1 MINIGS
7 KLDREFRNGVNANF
21 EEADQRLDTLEG
33 GRIADK
39 AEVNSTIATKEA
51 ESIARDN
58 EHKNSTTAHAA
69 ENITYT
75 GKITGATN
83 AKQAI
88 EKTDDRITNIVG
100 QTGSSNTEIVD
111 ARPSVD
117 GSTNATLKSRL
128 DKMEQ
133 RQVTQAKQTA
143 TLTEPLN
150 VLNTSQATSFDP
162 TVKGRTL
169 ANLALNPATEDGKNY
184 VATFPNRNVGLNLGG
199 TYTYANTKFQ
209 NTKSVAPVL
218 MADFAG
224 KVAGSTVENPHI
236 VKAGATS
243 TLQAPSAF
251 TGELSAATYP
261 LLAALGGGTYNW
273 AASPAKTTAGFYDM
287 HLFSFNLIEHIE
299 RTYGTIPK
307 TTVADKVAWIKD
319 NVAILKGHWYGFGSS
334 PAGNKAIFHRWSV
347 THNSWNGVNAS
358 HVSGSVTKIT
368 NSFSATGGE
377 TGRIIDAVD
386 STGFVH
392 FLAYAD
398 PSDGVTASTIN
409 TDYVNL
415 EVELKQTAPT
425 TTVKDDFTGKVSGSV
440 VENPHIAKHNIGNAT
455 TGLLNPTAFPQEY
468 VTGYANVST
477 LNAVISTISHSGNG
491 VNAQTVFSFN
501 LLEAVKRKYGFTP
514 PNVQWLK
521 DNITKITAN
530 WHGFGSS
537 VGGNKATLIPWRDS
551 NSSWWTGY
559 LVTHSF
565 NTVSKLSRS
574 MLGSDLPLTIDANGF
589 CHWLAYAEPSDGTT
603 ASTINTDFIDIELE
617 IKNPFAL
624 RIRPTKQTAGLYEV
638 DTTTYNLVNVDPN
651 YTGQKLIDKFPA
663 VVGVQHVQNPAITV
677 QGKNLLPPFTEW
689 TLHANAT
696 VKSAYELEHSGNG
709 TTMITFSPSILV
721 SPNQSYTLSGTVVG
735 TSGANAYFDLLVYD
749 ANGLTVLDTSEIKP
763 SGALSRT
770 FTIPVNAVTAKA
782 RAVVES
788 SATGLFTFTNP
799 QLELGNTA
807 TPFEP
812 KNEDVLYA
820 KTVLAGNNSAKDE
833 LYKRDGV
840 WYKSKRFENVVLDGA
855 LGWTYLD
862 DKTGFKRGKYIFSF
876 GVTNSIL
883 TKYEGK
889 ILKVGNTND
898 ASDIYSGGNELV
910 ISLSDADTGF
920 ADVYTPVTDEIK
932 AYFNGWQVK
941 TADGANK
948 PTAWKSIVDGT
959 DAPTQTLAYVS
970 ANKATGY
977 TPYQLTYQLATTREE
992 AVTVEGAISLHEGM
1006 NQIAVDS
1013 GVIVRERVTP
1023 VAIGSMAVINSTWA
1037 GEEASKLKNR
1047 ASRILAVYKNGV
1059 LDTKWTHRVN
1069 GYQHGTD
1076 RLEAQKVDYD
1086 STATYEVT
1094 YTVLDKQLFTANVT
1108 EVIGSYNTNLK
1119 TNVDGLTERVA
1130 DVTGQVS
1137 INTQQIINILVRLK
1151 AGGL

>member
-319 NVAILKGHWYGFGSS
+319 NVKAMFCSWYGFGSS
-334 PAGNKAIFHRWSV
+334 PAGNKANF
-347 THNSWNGVNAS
+347 T
-358 HVSGSVTKIT
+358 VS
-368 NSFSATGGE
+368 
-377 TGRIIDAVD
+377 D
-386 STGFVH
+386 STGAWATPATSHSNGTVSKLIQAPGTHRIDANGFIH

-398 PSDGVTASTIN
+398 PSNGTVASTIN

-696 VKSAYELEHSGNG
+696 VKSPYELELVANA
-709 TTMITFSPSILV
+709 PSQTSIGKIAV
-721 SPNQSYTLSGTVVG
+721 IPNTQYTLSVPSSLAATQILDVNTKDVNGAQISYKG
-735 TSGANAYFDLLVYD
+735 SITSGSNKF
-749 ANGLTVLDTSEIKP
+749 
-763 SGALSRT
+763 T
-770 FTIPVNAVTAKA
+770 FTTEPNCYFVEIHAK
-782 RAVVES
+782 S
-788 SATGLFTFTNP
+788 SASGLFTFTNP
-799 QLELGNTA
+799 QLELGSTA

-833 LYKRDGV
+833 LYKRDGQ
-840 WYKSKRFENVVLDGA
+840 WYKSKRFESVVLDGA

>member
-21 EEADQRLDTLEG
+21 EEADQRLDNLEG

-39 AEVNSTIATKEA
+39 SEVNSTIATKEA

-75 GKITGATN
+75 GKVTGATN

-88 EKTDDRITNIVG
+88 EKTDDRISNIVG

-117 GSTNATLKSRL
+117 GSANATLKNRL

-150 VLNTSQATSFDP
+150 VLTTSQATSFDP

-209 NTKSVAPVL
+209 NTKTVAPVL
-218 MADFAG
+218 MADFVG
-224 KVAGSTVENPHI
+224 KIAGSTVENPHI
-236 VKAGATS
+236 QKNAYETTLQSPTGALFESDTTNYGFLS
-243 TLQAPSAF
+243 TLNGSP
-251 TGELSAATYP
+251 LSTRSRNTPNGVIAQQ
-261 LLAALGGGTYNW
+261 
-273 AASPAKTTAGFYDM
+273 
-287 HLFSFNLIEHIE
+287 LFSFNLIEHIE

-307 TTVADKVAWIKD
+307 TTVADKVQWIKE
-319 NVAILKGHWYGFGSS
+319 NVQRITFSWWGFGSS
-334 PAGNKAIFHRWSV
+334 PTGNKATLAWWNRLASGGVGAWADNWSWH
-347 THNSWNGVNAS
+347 TN
-358 HVSGSVTKIT
+358 GSVT
-368 NSFSATGGE
+368 
-377 TGRIIDAVD
+377 RIIMAITPVSMDNYVNND
-386 STGFVH
+386 GMTHMIS
-392 FLAYAD
+392 YANA
-398 PSDGVTASTIN
+398 SDGVTASTIN

-425 TTVKDDFTGKVSGSV
+425 TTVKDDFTGKVEGSTV
-440 VENPHIAKHNIGNAT
+440 ANPH
-455 TGLLNPTAFPQEY
+455 TAFA
-468 VTGYANVST
+468 VVDSTT
-477 LNAVISTISHSGNG
+477 LNAPVSAENFGSSYPNVSSLNG
-491 VNAQTVFSFN
+491 SFLTNSNNTVGGIVQHRFSFN

-521 DNITKITAN
+521 DNIVKITAN

-537 VGGNKATLIPWRDS
+537 VGGNKANLKYWAAGNNVWSIMTAS
-551 NSSWWTGY
+551 NTTSS
-559 LVTHSF
+559 VA
-565 NTVSKLSRS
+565 KLSLS
-574 MLGSDLPLTIDANGF
+574 ALASNDIDTNGF
-589 CHWLAYAEPSDGTT
+589 VHYLAYAEPSDGTT
-603 ASTINTDFIDIELE
+603 PSTINTDFIEIELE

-638 DTTTYNLVNVDPN
+638 DTTTYNLVNVDTN
-651 YTGQKLIDKFPA
+651 YTGQKLLDKFPA

-696 VKSAYELEHSGNG
+696 VKSPYELELNATGLHQGSDILINVLPNQTYTFSGGNG
-709 TTMITFSPSILV
+709 TGQLNVDRIESDGSAV
-721 SPNQSYTLSGTVVG
+721 AVG
-735 TSGANAYFDLLVYD
+735 ITSG
-749 ANGLTVLDTSEIKP
+749 GGT
-763 SGALSRT
+763 RT
-770 FTIPVNAVTAKA
+770 FTTSANTKQIRI
-782 RAVVES
+782 RATNNGVG
-788 SATGLFTFTNP
+788 TGLFTFTNP

-820 KTVLAGNNSAKDE
+820 KTVLAGNTSAKDE
-833 LYKRDGV
+833 LYKRDGQ
-840 WYKSKRFENVVLDGA
+840 WYKSKRFENFVLDGA
-855 LGWTYLD
+855 VSLVWGFVVDRTGNKVFKYAGNFTYADRIKAQTTKFNGLVLRAD
-862 DKTGFKRGKYIFSF
+862 VNSADADNAYFTNTDFYIS
-876 GVTNSIL
+876 V
-883 TKYEGK
+883 
-889 ILKVGNTND
+889 
-898 ASDIYSGGNELV
+898 
-910 ISLSDADTGF
+910 SDADSGFHDSYSPTG
-920 ADVYTPVTDEIK
+920 DETK

-941 TADGANK
+941 SVDGANK
-948 PTAWKSIVDGT
+948 PTAWKSIVDGS
-959 DAPTQTLAYVS
+959 DSPTQTLAYVS
-970 ANKATGY
+970 TNKATGY

-992 AVTVEGAISLHEGM
+992 AVQVEGAISLHEGM

-1023 VAIGSMAVINSTWA
+1023 KQDISSLFWYINEQGLS
-1037 GEEASKLKNR
+1037 ASIPDSPLKNKTDK
-1047 ASRILAVYKNGV
+1047 IIAVYKNGV
-1059 LDTKWTHRVN
+1059 LDKKWISEIRDANTN
-1069 GYQHGTD
+1069 GK
-1076 RLEAQKVDYD
+1076 AVVKVSNTDYD
-1086 STATYEVT
+1086 PTANYEIAYLVA
-1094 YTVLDKQLFTANVT
+1094 DKQLFTANVT